1 MGLNLRKTNG
11 VNESKFEDIAQYQ
24 EITDQQTIYELLSD
38 LIILNRYK
46 NNFDYL
52 LERVV
57 DVAVLCWGN
66 KDEHGLKLQQSTIIK
81 FKVDI
86 DDTVIHGIPLNR
98 FMTSLCFIK
107 PIIQYIEDVDID
119 DFILHDFMTDKT
131 REKIQDKIVSTLLS
145 KGYSIKEVQ
154 EKFADMSLD
163 IKELLIIFSHADMQI
178 FTAENLFLDHYKNS
192 EIIRNINNTHY
203 DSNVQTSDIV
213 ASNAEKYKMLEAEM
227 IRLGNPFFLDNRFT
241 KIIKP
246 KQMEELYIN
255 FSQIPDGKNIV
266 PVIMNG
272 NGFKGGYAELP
283 VFYAGAIAAR
293 VPDIMSNKYMGEAG
307 YFNRNLMMLTYG
319 TISHTVYDCGSKNPI
334 PIEVDETVLEMF
346 DGRFYYETKNS
357 GVLKTLKRTDK
368 HLIGK
373 KLWFRS
379 PCTCNLNEDVCHVCY
394 GSKALNVGDL
404 SGGFIYTT
412 EIMTSRVSQNI
423 LSAKHLL
430 KTDAERVEYSDN
442 FDQYFIIE
450 SSAVIPNDEKRFD
463 IYIPEDFQEE
473 IQDQFTFYISK
484 SMIPVTISHYAGIS
498 IPDDVLDNCKEVDID
513 DKTYYKITSHK
524 ILELGGTF
532 CIITPINLMMTQK
545 YMNIK
550 NLFESDIT
558 KFTSIS
564 EVVIRL
570 MHLMYGTIPLLS
582 THGEVILK
590 HLIRDVDKRMIR
602 PDWTVEDQKYQ
613 FMRLKTAL
621 QNIESFTTAMAYE
634 QNRHHLLD
642 RVFDERNEINRVGV
656 HSFEDYLFGEEVL

>member
-1 MGLNLRKTNG
+1 MGLNLSKASN
-11 VNESKFEDIAQYQ
+11 VNESEFEDIRAYQ
-24 EITDQQTIYELLSD
+24 EITDTKTMDELLGD
-38 LIILNRYK
+38 TIILNRYK
-46 NNFDYL
+46 ENFDYL
-52 LERVV
+52 FTRVV
-57 DVAVLCWGN
+57 DIGVLCWGN
-66 KDEHGLKLQQSTIIK
+66 KDENGLKLQTHIVK
-81 FKVDI
+81 FKVDVE
-86 DDTVIHGIPLNR
+86 DTVIHGIPFNR

-107 PIIQYIEDVDID
+107 PIIEYIDEVDID
-119 DFILHDFMTDKT
+119 DFILHDFMTDKS
-131 REKIQDKIVSTLLS
+131 REKIQDKIVSTLLQR
-145 KGYSIKEVQ
+145 GFSISEVQ
-154 EKFADMSLD
+154 DRFADMSLD
-163 IKELLIIFSHADMQI
+163 IKELLIIFSQADMQI

-192 EIIRNINNTHY
+192 KIVRDINNTQY
-203 DSNVQTSDIV
+203 DSSVQTSDIV
-213 ASNAEKYKMLEAEM
+213 ASNAEKYKQLEAEM

-255 FSQIPDGKNIV
+255 FSQIPDGKNII

-319 TISHTVYDCGSKNPI
+319 TISRTVYDCGSKNPI
-334 PIEVDETVLEMF
+334 PITVDSTVLEMF
-346 DGRFYYETKNS
+346 DGRYYQTSKNN
-357 GVLKTLKRTDK
+357 GRLKVFHKSDE
-368 HLIGK
+368 HLIGQT
-373 KLWFRS
+373 LWFRS

-394 GSKALNVGDL
+394 GTKALNVGDL
-404 SGGFIYTT
+404 KGGFIYTT

-430 KTDAERVEYSDN
+430 KTDAERVEYSDT

-473 IQDQFTFYISK
+473 IQDQLTFYISK
-484 SMIPVTISHYAGIS
+484 QMIPVTISHYAGIS
-498 IPDDVLDNCKEVDID
+498 IPDDVLEECKEVDID
-513 DKTYYKITSHK
+513 EKTYYKITSHK
-524 ILELGGTF
+524 VLELGGTL

-558 KFTSIS
+558 KFDTIAD
-564 EVVIRL
+564 VVVRL
-570 MHLMYGTIPLLS
+570 MQLMYGTIPLLS

-590 HLIRDVDKRMIR
+590 HLIRDVDKRMLR

-656 HSFEDYLFGEEVL
+656 HSFEDYIFGEETI